1 VAKNSQQTN
10 LGSESG
16 QSKSLRR
23 TLGELNGMTSTNE
36 VHYRLVERERERE
49 RQEGFWMNHGTSIIT
64 PPKGKVLAYRI

>member
-36 VHYRLVERERERE
+36 VHYSWWRERERE